1 MKKQDTA
8 LAALLAHVTG
18 LSKDIVAEA
27 KQLGLDPYEDA
38 HVAAYEAY
46 KAGDFKTAIIIY
58 RTLADQGE
66 ASAQFCLGIAYEHGQ
81 GVPQN
86 YEEAA
91 KWYRMAA
98 EQGHAFA
105 QFSLGAAYA
114 TGQGVPQNYEEAAK
128 WYRMAADQ
136 GSVSAQFSLGVAYVT
151 GIGAPQNNV
160 LAYMLFSLVATG
172 GDKTAVQNR
181 DTILKKMTPAEI
193 AKGQELAAKW
203 KPGTP
208 IPTSY

>member
-66 ASAQFCLGIAYEHGQ
+66 ASAQFCLGIAYEH
-81 GVPQN
+81 
-86 YEEAA
+86 
-91 KWYRMAA
+91 
-98 EQGHAFA
+98 
-105 QFSLGAAYA
+105 
-114 TGQGVPQNYEEAAK
+114 GQGVPQNYEEAAK